1 MSYAKLRGRIREVF
15 GTDEA
20 FSKAMGLNKA
30 TISKKLNNK
39 TDWSREE
46 IEKACNLLNVAVSDM
61 HTFFFTA

>member
-39 TDWSREE
+39 TDWSLSL
-46 IEKACNLLNVAVSDM
+46 I
-61 HTFFFTA
+61 HI